1 MVQNCQIITEIAQ
14 AHDGS
19 LGTAHAYVDA
29 VAHTGADAVKFQT
42 HIAAAEST
50 PTEPWRVQFSRQD
63 ASRFDYWKRME
74 FTETQWKGLRDHANE
89 RGLQFLSSPFSIE
102 AIELLKRV
110 GVSAWKVASGEV
122 NNGPMLDC
130 MAETGLPILLS
141 TGMSTWEEI
150 DSAVAQIKSRGLPL
164 TVLQCTSEYPCPA
177 ERVGLNLIAE
187 LRRRYDCAVGFS
199 DHSGTI
205 FPGLAAAAFGID
217 VLEVHATFS
226 RETYGPD
233 VPASVTTSEL
243 RQLVEGV
250 RFIETMVDHPV
261 DKDQIAVELQPLRKA
276 FFKSIV
282 ARYDLPPGTVISE
295 KHLTFKKPG
304 NGIPISG
311 LASIVNR
318 RTRRAVAAD
327 SLLREDDLEN

>member
-1 MVQNCQIITEIAQ
+1 
-14 AHDGS
+14 
-19 LGTAHAYVDA
+19 
-29 VAHTGADAVKFQT
+29 
-42 HIAAAEST
+42 
-50 PTEPWRVQFSRQD
+50 
-63 ASRFDYWKRME
+63 
-74 FTETQWKGLRDHANE
+74 
-89 RGLQFLSSPFSIE
+89 
-102 AIELLKRV
+102 
-110 GVSAWKVASGEV
+110 
-122 NNGPMLDC
+122 
-130 MAETGLPILLS
+130 
-141 TGMSTWEEI
+141 
-150 DSAVAQIKSRGLPL
+150 
-164 TVLQCTSEYPCPA
+164 
-177 ERVGLNLIAE
+177 
-187 LRRRYDCAVGFS
+187 
-199 DHSGTI
+199 
-205 FPGLAAAAFGID
+205 
-217 VLEVHATFS
+217 
-226 RETYGPD
+226 
-233 VPASVTTSEL
+233 VTTSEL